1 MTGSNNGVRWSKRV
15 ELGHIL
21 QIVTIIGAV
30 GSAMITVVWME
41 AARDSKF
48 TIVNQRIEQN
58 EKAIADL
65 HVEIR
70 DARGEARDGIKQV
83 EAYARVY
90 LDGISKALNDL
101 RVVVA
106 GPSHDGRR

>member
-1 MTGSNNGVRWSKRV
+1 MSDPGNGAVHWSRRV

-21 QIVTIIGAV
+21 QVITIIGAV
-30 GSAMITVVWME
+30 GSALITVIWME

-48 TIVNQRIEQN
+48 MILNQRIEQN
-58 EKAIADL
+58 EKAIADMR
-65 HVEIR
+65 VEIR
-70 DARGEARDGIKQV
+70 DARSEAREATKQLGSDV
-83 EAYARVY
+83 RVY

-106 GPSHDGRR
+106 GP